1 MIKRLLLLTITILLV
16 NCDNEIKENT
26 FTISTWTGAGN
37 KFVQESW
44 EKKINYYDSLGI
56 TEVLVHGSAD
66 VLRKIIPI
74 ANKKK
79 IKIHGWMWTVNRP
92 GDTIANKNRLNG

>member
-56 TEVLVHGSAD
+56 TEFIVHG
-66 VLRKIIPI
+66 
-74 ANKKK
+74 
-79 IKIHGWMWTVNRP
+79 
-92 GDTIANKNRLNG
+92 